1 MTIDVQIVAART
13 GFASLRD
20 AWNDLVVDDSQ
31 DLLGCDGTST
41 YEWFETIVDAFP
53 EAAQARVVVARRQ
66 GRIVG
71 LLPVIV
77 GESSWLGSRL
87 LVPTELYGG
96 RNGLLLQQP
105 DPAVL
110 AALLTGL
117 DQACP
122 TWTCVQTT
130 LVVDSAGGL
139 ALDDFCKS
147 RSLRMVAG
155 EAMPSPFFPVLDNPD
170 EFLKGVAKDL
180 RSRLKTSAR
189 KLSDLGVIRYH
200 EYRDES
206 QAHALLDAV
215 LAVERQSWK
224 HATGSAITN
233 IPRQENFYRTL
244 FPRALSAGILY
255 AMVVSVDDQPVA
267 YNFGLCRAG
276 VFSSLKISQ
285 IESLTK
291 LSPSHLLNLELINRL
306 RSNGVRSYDCMGKP
320 EAHKARWSNASR
332 LYARR
337 QILIFNPGLRGR
349 LAFLAHQAQT
359 RLAHL
364 RARLKGSLQTPTQ
377 GADGEE
383 QAP

>member
-13 GFASLRD
+13 GFASLRE
-20 AWNDLVVDDSQ
+20 AWNALVVDDPN

-41 YEWFETIVDAFP
+41 YEWFETIVEAFP

-71 LLPVIV
+71 LLPVII

-96 RNGLLLQQP
+96 RNGFLLQQS

-117 DQACP
+117 NQACP
-122 TWTCVQTT
+122 AWTSLQTT
-130 LVVDSAGGL
+130 LVVDSAG
-139 ALDDFCKS
+139 ASVLDDFC
-147 RSLRMVAG
+147 RSSGLRVVAA
-155 EAMPSPFFPVLDNPD
+155 EATPSPFFPVLDNPD
-170 EFLKGVAKDL
+170 EFLQGVAKDL
-180 RSRLKTSAR
+180 RYRLKTSAR
-189 KLSDLGVIRYH
+189 KLSDLGLIRYH

-206 QAHALLDAV
+206 QAQALLDAV

-224 HATGSAITN
+224 HASGSAITN
-233 IPRQENFYRTL
+233 IPRQENFYRAL
-244 FPRALSAGILY
+244 FPRVLNAGILR
-255 AMVVSVDDQPVA
+255 AIVISIDDQPVA

-285 IESLTK
+285 IESLAK
-291 LSPSHLLNLELINRL
+291 LSPSHLLNIELITRL
-306 RSNGVRSYDCMGKP
+306 RSNGVRAYDCMGKP
-320 EAHKARWSNASR
+320 ESHKARWSDASR
-332 LYARR
+332 LYSRR
-337 QILIFNPGLRGR
+337 QLLIFNPGLRGR

-364 RARLKGSLQTPTQ
+364 RSRLTGSVQAPAQ
-377 GADGEE
+377 GADGDE
-383 QAP
+383 